1 MMRFQATFA
10 LRIVPAA
17 FISKFVPAMD
27 LSFNPALEALAERDP
42 DIAAALAL
50 IGPPPSRA
58 RPPGFSSLLR
68 AIVAQQVS
76 AASAAALWA
85 RLAAAI
91 DPMEPASVACLEPDA
106 LRKLGLSRPKALYA
120 LGLARDILDRR
131 VDLDLVPTLAD
142 EEAIA
147 HLIRI
152 KGIGRWSAEVYL
164 LFALGRPDVFPCG
177 DLALAIAM
185 QRLKRLR
192 RRPDPKRL
200 MKLAQ
205 PWRPYRGAAA
215 EFLWHYYKSPPV

>member
-1 MMRFQATFA
+1 MRFQATIS
-10 LRIVPAA
+10 LRVAA
-17 FISKFVPAMD
+17 VAVISKFALAMD
-27 LSFNPALEALAERDP
+27 LRSAALKALAERDP
-42 DIAAALAL
+42 DIAAALAR
-50 IGPPPSRA
+50 IGPPPPRD
-58 RPPGFSSLLR
+58 RPPGFASLLR

-91 DPMEPASVACLEPDA
+91 DPMVPEAVALLEIEA
-106 LRKLGLSRPKALYA
+106 LRKLGLSRQKALYA
-120 LGLARDILDRR
+120 QGLARDILDRR
-131 VDLDLVPTLAD
+131 IDLELVPSLED
-142 EEAIA
+142 EAAIA
-147 HLIRI
+147 HLIQI

-164 LFALGRPDVFPCG
+164 LFALGRPDIFPAG

-200 MKLAQ
+200 TKLAE

-215 EFLWHYYKSPPV
+215 QFLWHYYKAAPV

>member
-1 MMRFQATFA
+1 M
-10 LRIVPAA
+10 AA
-17 FISKFVPAMD
+17 FISKFVSDMD
-27 LSFNPALEALAERDP
+27 RSITPGLQALAERDT

-91 DPMEPASVACLEPDA
+91 DPIEPASVACLELEA
-106 LRKLGLSRPKALYA
+106 LRKLGLSRPKARYA
-120 LGLARDILDRR
+120 LGLARDILDGRI
-131 VDLDLVPTLAD
+131 DLERVPTLAD

-147 HLIRI
+147 HLVQI

-164 LFALGRPDVFPCG
+164 LFALGRPDIFPAG

-200 MKLAQ
+200 MKLAE

-215 EFLWHYYKSPPV
+215 EFLWHFYKSPPG

>member
-1 MMRFQATFA
+1 
-10 LRIVPAA
+10 
-17 FISKFVPAMD
+17 MD
-27 LSFNPALEALAERDP
+27 PSSSPALQALAKRDA
-42 DIAAALAL
+42 DIATALAL

-91 DPMEPASVACLEPDA
+91 DPMEPAAVACLEVEV

-131 VDLDLVPTLAD
+131 IDLDLLPTLAD

-147 HLIRI
+147 HLIQI

-164 LFALGRPDVFPCG
+164 LFALGRPDIFPSG

-192 RRPDPKRL
+192 RRPEPKRL
-200 MKLAQ
+200 MKLAE

-215 EFLWHYYKSPPV
+215 EFLWHFYKSAPV